1 MTTRDTAYRHEGRG
15 EGGRAAFFSSAALV
29 LLVSGA
35 LGTAAFLL
43 LMRTGGTLWGLA
55 AGFGWTVAG
64 VTLVVILIAAAAELK
79 DVLRER
85 KKRRQD
91 KIYHYK

>member
-1 MTTRDTAYRHEGRG
+1 MTTRDTTYGHEGRG

-79 DVLRER
+79 GVLRER
-85 KKRRQD
+85 KK
-91 KIYHYK
+91 KK